1 MIFPD
6 YSKYVS
12 RVFPSKEDA
21 MKERSV
27 AEMKCYKCGRMLRKK
42 IRWFTPNQKIYYSLA
57 ICPEHGYL
65 KGKVR
70 MKRVDDLRVY
80 VVKTLKLT
88 DEENAQKIACRKEEL
103 RKKRAQRS
111 REKRKRIKQ
120 VIRNG

>member
-1 MIFPD
+1 
-6 YSKYVS
+6 
-12 RVFPSKEDA
+12 

-42 IRWFTPNQKIYYSLA
+42 VRWFTPNQKIYYGLA
-57 ICPEHGYL
+57 VCPEHGYL

-70 MKRVDDLRVY
+70 MKRVDDLQVY

-88 DEENAQKIACRKEEL
+88 DETGAQTIMHRKEEL

-111 REKRKRIKQ
+111 REKGKRLGQEQK
-120 VIRNG
+120 NS